1 MSRTKIDWFNAE
13 SLQNTITDLKIEI
26 AKLKEEIRKKDIEI
40 ENLQENNSILEEE
53 LNNAIDQLDYF
64 DY

>member
-1 MSRTKIDWFNAE
+1 MSRTKIDWFDIE
-13 SLQNTITDLKIEI
+13 SFQNTITDLEIEI
-26 AKLKEEIRKKDIEI
+26 AKLKEEIKEKDIEI
-40 ENLQENNSILEEE
+40 EKLKENNSILEEE

>member
-1 MSRTKIDWFNAE
+1 MSKIDWFNAE

-40 ENLQENNSILEEE
+40 ENLKENNSILEEE

>member
-1 MSRTKIDWFNAE
+1 MSKIDWFNAE

>member
-1 MSRTKIDWFNAE
+1 MSRTKIDWFNTE
-13 SLQNTITDLKIEI
+13 KLQNTVTDLKTGI

-40 ENLQENNSILEEE
+40 EKLKENNSILEEE
-53 LNNAIDQLDYF
+53 LSNAIDQLDYF

>member
-1 MSRTKIDWFNAE
+1 MSKIDWFDIE
-13 SLQNTITDLKIEI
+13 SYQSTIIDLEKEI
-26 AKLKEEIRKKDIEI
+26 AKLKEEIREKDIEI

>member
-1 MSRTKIDWFNAE
+1 MSRTKIDWFNTE
-13 SLQNTITDLKIEI
+13 SLQNTITDLKTEI

-40 ENLQENNSILEEE
+40 EKLKENNSILEEE
-53 LNNAIDQLDYF
+53 LSNTIDQLDYF